1 MFPLSLRQGH
11 FSNST
16 INFLDPTNPFLYFK
30 KGDSSSQI
38 QQKRPS
44 QRLAVTPFRDTY
56 AQTSKKYVSTE
67 PRTRLFP

>member
-16 INFLDPTNPFLYFK
+16 INFLDPTNPFSYFK

-56 AQTSKKYVSTE
+56 A
-67 PRTRLFP
+67 